1 MSFLKQI
8 RSLAQYIWA
17 RAASISIASAMSY
30 LAYLLAPVLL
40 TGCSVMSYFSS
51 PTKSLPAALQA
62 VSGEVLAK
70 QAWVSRVG
78 AINFPLNAAVVDGSV
93 FVAGSDGSVA
103 AIDTRT
109 GADVWRANTGGSI
122 SAGVGSDGRV
132 AAVVTQSNDVVAFS
146 GGRELWRQKIN
157 AQVYTSPFV
166 AGGRVFVL
174 AADRSVNAFDGQTGR
189 KLWAQQRP
197 SEPLVLKQSGVMLA
211 VGDTLVVGLSG
222 RLAGLN
228 PSNGTIR
235 WEAPIASPRGVNDVE
250 RLVDLVGRVSRD
262 GEVVCARAFQS
273 AVGCVNAARGNLL
286 WTKPANGSQGIHGD
300 NSRLFGAEADGV
312 VQAWNR
318 ADGERIWT
326 SDALRYRNLTA
337 PLVVGRSVAV
347 GDFAGVIHLLSRENG
362 SLLNR
367 FTTDGSAIAAAPVL
381 AGTTLIAVTRNGGIY
396 GFVPE

>member
-1 MSFLKQI
+1 MSFYLSF
-8 RSLAQYIWA
+8 RP
-17 RAASISIASAMSY
+17 AALILRVQAAIILIASLSGCAVGNMFSGTSK
-30 LAYLLAPVLL
+30 PV
-40 TGCSVMSYFSS
+40 
-51 PTKSLPAALQA
+51 PAALQS
-62 VSGEVLAK
+62 VSGSVVAR

-78 AINFPLNAAVVDGSV
+78 PVGFPLDIHVAGTALY
-93 FVAGSDGSVA
+93 VAGSDGSVA
-103 AIDTRT
+103 AIDART
-109 GADVWRANTGGSI
+109 GADLWRASAGGPI
-122 SAGVGSDGRV
+122 AAGVGSDGKI
-132 AAVVTQSNDVVAFS
+132 AAVVTQGNEVVAFAD
-146 GGRELWRQKIN
+146 GREVWRQKLN

-189 KLWAQQRP
+189 KLWTQQRP

-228 PSNGTIR
+228 PSNGSVR

-262 GEVVCARAFQS
+262 GDVVCARAFQA
-273 AVGCVNAARGNLL
+273 AVGCVNTVRGNLL
-286 WTKPANGSQGIHGD
+286 WTKPASGSQGIHGD
-300 NSRLFGAEADGV
+300 DKRLFGTESNGV
-312 VQAWNR
+312 VLAWNR
-318 ADGERIWT
+318 TDGERTWST
-326 SDALRYRNLTA
+326 DVLRYRNLTA

-347 GDFAGVIHLLSRENG
+347 GDFAGIIHLLSREDG

-367 FTTDGSAIAAAPVL
+367 LTTDGSAIAAAPVL
-381 AGTTLIAVTRNGGIY
+381 VGNTLVAVTRNGGIF